1 MASFE
6 IGDIIRFTSVPLH
19 YAVYIGDGKIVHY
32 NTRPDR
38 IGKTLGEVK
47 LGIVCET
54 LISYR
59 KRSISI
65 NWYY

>member
-1 MASFE
+1 MPGFE
-6 IGDIIRFTSVPLH
+6 IGDIIRFTSVPFH
-19 YAVYIGDGKIVHY
+19 YAVYIGDGEIVHY
-32 NTRPDR
+32 NTRPNR

-47 LGIVCET
+47 VGIVRET
-54 LISYR
+54 LKSYK